1 MKEQGK
7 PEGSGCRTWHDW
19 HAPDKATHPTHE
31 LQPEKKTEVDL
42 YMGVSLNG
50 GTTISH
56 PQMIIFSRSLPMVVG
71 ETHHLRK
78 HPYMGIYYLEDHPG

>member
-1 MKEQGK
+1 MIDMRLIK
-7 PEGSGCRTWHDW
+7 
-19 HAPDKATHPTHE
+19 
-31 LQPEKKTEVDL
+31 QPIQPMSSNLKKKTEVDL